1 MGKKK
6 NSSKELSSVVLFPFL
21 PSILFII
28 AGPVLPFPSP
38 FQPPPSCSLW
48 GGFGLGVLYKQYSV
62 FIGGRR
68 QLVGL
73 PLLARVGGK
82 GI

>member
-38 FQPPPSCSLW
+38 FQPPPSFAPY
-48 GGFGLGVLYKQYSV
+48 GGVLD
-62 FIGGRR
+62 
-68 QLVGL
+68 
-73 PLLARVGGK
+73 
-82 GI
+82 